1 MKWPMK
7 KSKHRKNNISDKV
20 EAINYSAVRKA
31 FSAGRKEGVI
41 NLTIGQPDFDV
52 PVVIKNEAKKYIDEG
67 YNCYTDTRGVLKLR
81 QAISEYLDEK
91 GVTRNENEIIVTPGT
106 TAGIYMSLMAIINP
120 GDEIIIFEPYFVA
133 YKEIINLLG
142 AKAVIAKTDDN
153 FQPLIS
159 NLKKVVTKKTK
170 AIIINSPNNP
180 TGVIYSKEVIKG
192 VVAVAKEINAY
203 IISDEVYTEFNYGVK
218 VSSSAEY
225 YKKTIIL
232 DGLSKSKG
240 MTGWRIG
247 FIAGPKD
254 IIDAI
259 EKIQQFSFVCA
270 PAPFQYASVNSL
282 KEKIDS
288 AIINRYQEIRDGLY
302 NGLKDNYKI
311 VEPEG
316 AFYMFIKTPILG
328 ELFAKKLLKNN
339 VAVVPGSAF
348 GDNCKNYI
356 RISFAIKKELVPEII
371 RVFKSIR
378 KGA

>member
-1 MKWPMK
+1 MKWHMK
-7 KSKHRKNNISDKV
+7 KLNHRKNNISDKV

-52 PVVIKNEAKKYIDEG
+52 PVVIKESAKKYINEG
-67 YNCYTDTRGVLKLR
+67 FNRYTDTRGILKLR
-81 QAISEYLDEK
+81 QAVSGYLKEK
-91 GVTRNENEIIVTPGT
+91 GINRKEDEIIITPGT
-106 TAGIYMSLMAIINP
+106 TAGIYMSLMTLINP

-142 AKAVIAKTDDN
+142 GKTIIAKTDDN

-159 NLKKVVTKKTK
+159 DLSKKITNKTK

-180 TGVIYSKEVIKG
+180 TGAVYSKEIIKE
-192 VVAVAKEINAY
+192 VVNIAKRANIY
-203 IISDEVYTEFNYGVK
+203 VISDEVYTEFSYGIK
-218 VSSSAEY
+218 VSSPAEY
-225 YKKTIIL
+225 YKKTIVL

-254 IIDAI
+254 IVNAI

-270 PAPFQYASVNSL
+270 PAPFQYASADYL

-288 AIINRYQEIRDGLY
+288 MVINRYQEIRDELY
-302 NGLKDNYKI
+302 NGLKNDYQI
-311 VEPEG
+311 VEPKG
-316 AFYMFIKTPILG
+316 AFYMFIKTPLSG
-328 ELFAKKLLKNN
+328 EQFAKKLLKNN

-348 GDNCKNYI
+348 GDNCRDYI
-356 RISFAIKKELVPEII
+356 RISFAIKRELAPEII
-371 RVFKSIR
+371 RVFKNIR